1 MMIIVDPGR
10 AEKFTTP
17 DGDPFM
23 ARGHMSMLRLLTP
36 DATGGTS
43 VSLVTFPPKTRLSYH
58 THTGEQI
65 LYVTEGKGI
74 LATRNKEYTV
84 TPGMVVFIPPGEDH
98 WHGATDDSSFT
109 HLAIHRGESKV
120 SPP

>member
-1 MMIIVDPGR
+1 MKIVNPAD
-10 AEKFTTP
+10 AEIFKTP

-23 ARGHMSMLRLLTP
+23 ARGHMSMLRLLNAA
-36 DATGGTS
+36 DSGGTS
-43 VSLVTFPPKTRLSYH
+43 VGLVTFPPGTRLAWH

-74 LATRNKEYTV
+74 LATRYKEYVV
-84 TPGMVVFIPPGEDH
+84 TPGMIVFIPPGEDH

-109 HLAIHRGESKV
+109 HLAVHRGESKV
-120 SPP
+120 SLQ